1 MFTIKISA
9 RAEREAI
16 IIKGVESSTEN
27 EEFYEFRNEKYLLPI
42 IRISI
47 NIPIYRMENFR
58 TFTDQNEYIAKH
70 NLDPD
75 FFLAGQEMESCQ
87 QVQHEILEA
96 LARKGKA
103 DSVIPVIEVL
113 SKEKQREPIL
123 ISSSGVVI
131 NGNRRL
137 AGMRAL
143 LREDSSAYSEF
154 SHVNCMVLPKDATT
168 EEILDIEAGLQAK
181 PETKLEYDWIGD
193 AQLIH
198 KLQMTGRTTD
208 QIAQKLNRKRTE
220 IENSLQALM
229 EAELYLNEW
238 VGSPKA
244 YTRIKDDAEQLFKD
258 LPKRLDGKE
267 QNLQDASRVIAWTL
281 FENRDKLNGRVY
293 NYNSAFGKLASDVL
307 DRVTAVLELES
318 APEENDANGGSFD
331 IDLDA
336 GESPDNYDA
345 LITALKDGDMKDEVV
360 DALIDV
366 CDSAIEREKGLKSGE
381 AALKAAT
388 AAHSKLAGVDLTT
401 ALPKT
406 HETIRKQLE
415 SIIEL
420 SNTLLSKLD
429 NYEKIDGLSVSNCL
443 HEE

>member
-1 MFTIKISA
+1 MTA

-42 IRISI
+42 IRIDI
-47 NIPIYRMENFR
+47 NVPIYRMENFR
-58 TFTDQNEYIAKH
+58 TFTDQNEYIAEH
-70 NLDPD
+70 DLDLD
-75 FFLAGQEMESCQ
+75 FFLAGQEVESCQ
-87 QVQHEILEA
+87 QVQHEILET

-113 SKEKQREPIL
+113 AKEKQREPIL

-143 LREDSSAYSEF
+143 LREDSSTYPEF

-181 PETKLEYDWIGD
+181 PETKLDYDWIGD

-198 KLQMTGRTTD
+198 KLQMMGRTTD
-208 QIAQKLNRKRTE
+208 QIAQKLNRKRPE

-229 EAELYLNEW
+229 EAELYLKDW
-238 VGSPKA
+238 VGAPKA

-267 QNLQDASRVIAWTL
+267 QNLQDASRAIAWTL

-293 NYNSAFGKLASDVL
+293 NYNSAFGKLAPDIL
-307 DRVTAVLELES
+307 DRVADVLELEDTS
-318 APEENDANGGSFD
+318 EEDDPDVGFD
-331 IDLDA
+331 IDIDIDA
-336 GESPDNYDA
+336 GESPDNYDS
-345 LITALKDGDMKDEVV
+345 LISALKDGDMKDEAIE
-360 DALIDV
+360 ALIDA
-366 CDSAIEREKGLKSGE
+366 CDSVIEREKGLKSGE
-381 AALKAAT
+381 AALKAVT

-406 HETIRKQLE
+406 HKAIRKQLE
-415 SIIEL
+415 SIIGL

-429 NYEKIDGLSVSNCL
+429 NYKKIDGSSDK
-443 HEE
+443 

>member
-1 MFTIKISA
+1 MFIVKMTA
-9 RAEREAI
+9 RAERETI
-16 IIKGVESSTEN
+16 IIKGVASSTEN
-27 EEFYEFRNEKYLLPI
+27 LEFYEFRNEKYLLPI
-42 IRISI
+42 IRIDV
-47 NIPIYRMENFR
+47 NVPIYRMENFR
-58 TFTDQNEYIAKH
+58 TFTAQNEYIAEH

-75 FFLAGQEMESCQ
+75 FFLAGQEVESCQ

-113 SKEKQREPIL
+113 AKEKQREPIL

-143 LREDSSAYSEF
+143 LQEDSSACPEF

-168 EEILDIEAGLQAK
+168 EEILEIEAGLQAK

-198 KLQMTGRTTD
+198 KLQMMGRTTD
-208 QIAQKLNRKRTE
+208 QIAQKLNRKKSE

-229 EAELYLNEW
+229 EAELYLKDW
-238 VGSPKA
+238 VGEPKA

-307 DRVTAVLELES
+307 DRVTDVLELEGT
-318 APEENDANGGSFD
+318 PEEGDAGGGFD
-331 IDLDA
+331 IDIDV
-336 GESPDNYDA
+336 GVSPNNYDT
-345 LITALKDGDMKDEVV
+345 LISTLKDGGMKDEAV
-360 DALIDV
+360 DALIDA
-366 CDSAIEREKGLKSGE
+366 CDSAIEREKGLRSGE
-381 AALKAAT
+381 SALKAVT
-388 AAHSKLAGVDLTT
+388 AAHSKMSGVDLTT
-401 ALPKT
+401 ALTKT
-406 HETIRKQLE
+406 HKAIRKQLE
-415 SIIEL
+415 SIIRL
-420 SNTLLSKLD
+420 SNALLSKLD
-429 NYEKIDGLSVSNCL
+429 NYEKIDDSSDK
-443 HEE
+443 